1 MKTSKDNVTNQD
13 VQDQIS
19 IIKDSL
25 KNIIKN
31 AKYGSYD
38 NFLKDL
44 SRIESSTLKIQLLV
58 SGIPAGTCRYGK
70 ILVPYD
76 GSSFS
81 KKAIKEAIELAKA
94 FGSKLFIITVIEIA
108 SDIPA
113 GVLNEV
119 INKKLNKLRYE
130 LSQPA
135 RYMTPTKL
143 QQQIDECKKQG
154 IDVKVEV
161 SIGNAAD
168 SIIKFVNQNQIELVV
183 MGSRGLRGI
192 KKLTALG
199 SVSRRIAEEAKCP
212 VLIVK

>member
-1 MKTSKDNVTNQD
+1 MKTSKDNVASQD

-19 IIKDSL
+19 VIKDTL

-44 SRIESSTLKIQLLV
+44 SRIESSTSKIQLRV
-58 SGIPAGTCRYGK
+58 SGIPAGTRRYAK

-81 KKAIKEAIELAKA
+81 KEAVSEAMELAKA
-94 FGSKLFIITVIEIA
+94 FNSKLFIITVIEIA

-135 RYMTPTKL
+135 RYVTPTKL
-143 QQQIDECKKQG
+143 QRQIDECKKQG

-168 SIIKFVNQNQIELVV
+168 SIIKFVNQNRIELIVI
-183 MGSRGLRGI
+183 GSRGLKGI
-192 KKLTALG
+192 KKLIALG
-199 SVSRRIAEEAKCP
+199 SVSRRIAEEVKCP